1 LLKWE
6 NTVVFGVGLRTAE
19 YKHQIILARTI
30 IPLSNRDIGF
40 LLGGAEDKASPCK
53 RPLFDYLKFIK
64 AQVKETENKL
74 RFKMNYRRKE
84 SFL

>member
-1 LLKWE
+1 
-6 NTVVFGVGLRTAE
+6 
-19 YKHQIILARTI
+19 
-30 IPLSNRDIGF
+30 
-40 LLGGAEDKASPCK
+40 PCK